1 MTTRDRLVLIAIAML
16 ALLAGGWLMLVSP
29 EREKAAKLEAQVNTA
44 STQLTSAEGELATA
58 RGAQSRYSTAYTSIV
73 NLGKA
78 VPASQ
83 EVPSLI
89 FQLEQASNLKRVDFT
104 SIVSGTGN
112 GGPASASGSGSAA
125 TPAASASGFSQ
136 MPFTFVFNGNF
147 FDLYRLFQQLN
158 GFAQRTADGGLQV
171 RGRLLTIQSVRL
183 APTTNTG
190 AGTPH
195 GLLTGTITA
204 TAYVLPG
211 GQGLTGGA
219 TPAAPAASGASASSS
234 SPTTPAIV
242 R

>member
-104 SIVSGTGN
+104 SIVSGTGS
-112 GGPASASGSGSAA
+112 GGSSSGSAA
-125 TPAASASGFSQ
+125 APAAAATGFSQ

-183 APTTNTG
+183 APPTT
-190 AGTPH
+190 GTATAH

>member
-1 MTTRDRLVLIAIAML
+1 MTTRDRLVLIVIAML

-112 GGPASASGSGSAA
+112 GGPASGSGSAA

-183 APTTNTG
+183 APPTTG
-190 AGTPH
+190 AGTAH